1 MNRSIRWAGIAKA
14 YAVGLMLP
22 MLPLTLVVLSVI
34 LVACTNQPGA
44 SGAPGGGATPGA
56 SGPGY

>member
-14 YAVGLMLP
+14 YAVGLIPALF
-22 MLPLTLVVLSVI
+22 LTLLVLSVI

-44 SGAPGGGATPGA
+44 SGAPAGGATPGA
-56 SGPGY
+56 TGPGY